1 MRIQVKE
8 VYRQFQQELREEGKS
23 IQTIRTYCTD
33 VRLAFETQSI
43 TSIGMKRLEVVHYME
58 WLEQKGYRPTT
69 INKKVNSLK
78 VYHDFLLKHG
88 MWQEQPIRLKQDRV
102 KVASGSEHT
111 VEALTDEEVE
121 RVLEEVKKSQYS
133 ERDRLIVYVL
143 LYTAVRVSELVQMK
157 WTDIDFL
164 TQTVVVRGKGG
175 KVREV
180 GLRSDVIEQ
189 LNRYQL
195 EERASSRFADSPYV
209 FISERAANIHRDTV
223 RRTLKSLGESV
234 QLHLYPHLFR
244 RTCATLLLK
253 RGVPIVTVSKILG
266 HHSVDMTSQMYIHT
280 SREDK
285 QAALELL

>member
-1 MRIQVKE
+1 MKE

-285 QAALELL
+285 QAALD

>member
-1 MRIQVKE
+1 MKE

-164 TQTVVVRGKGG
+164 TQTVVIRGKGG

-223 RRTLKSLGESV
+223 RRTLKLLGESV

>member
-1 MRIQVKE
+1 MKE

-33 VRLAFETQSI
+33 VRLAFETQAIKSR
-43 TSIGMKRLEVVHYME
+43 GMKRLEVVHYME
-58 WLEQKGYRPTT
+58 WLEQKRYRPAT

-195 EERASSRFADSPYV
+195 EERASSRFAKSRAIAPTACDRSGSTRDREGNSSGKCFTCCSDYV
-209 FISERAANIHRDTV
+209 
-223 RRTLKSLGESV
+223 
-234 QLHLYPHLFR
+234 LYGCSF
-244 RTCATLLLK
+244 
-253 RGVPIVTVSKILG
+253 
-266 HHSVDMTSQMYIHT
+266 
-280 SREDK
+280 E
-285 QAALELL
+285 

>member
-234 QLHLYPHLFR
+234 KLHLYPHLFR

>member
-43 TSIGMKRLEVVHYME
+43 TSIGMKRLKVVHYME
-58 WLEQKGYRPTT
+58 WLEQKGYRPAT

>member
-1 MRIQVKE
+1 VKE

-23 IQTIRTYCTD
+23 IQTVRTYCTD

-121 RVLEEVKKSQYS
+121 RVLEEVKKSQYN

-143 LYTAVRVSELVQMK
+143 MIAVKEL
-157 WTDIDFL
+157 
-164 TQTVVVRGKGG
+164 
-175 KVREV
+175 
-180 GLRSDVIEQ
+180 GLQ
-189 LNRYQL
+189 
-195 EERASSRFADSPYV
+195 ASY
-209 FISERAANIHRDTV
+209 
-223 RRTLKSLGESV
+223 
-234 QLHLYPHLFR
+234 
-244 RTCATLLLK
+244 
-253 RGVPIVTVSKILG
+253 
-266 HHSVDMTSQMYIHT
+266 
-280 SREDK
+280 DK
-285 QAALELL
+285 

>member
-1 MRIQVKE
+1 MKE

-78 VYHDFLLKHG
+78 VYHDFLLKHD

-121 RVLEEVKKSQYS
+121 RVLEEVKKPQYS

-164 TQTVVVRGKGG
+164 TQTVVIRGKGG

>member
-1 MRIQVKE
+1 MKE

-234 QLHLYPHLFR
+234 KLHLYPHLFR

>member
-1 MRIQVKE
+1 MKE

-78 VYHDFLLKHG
+78 VYHDFLLKHD

-121 RVLEEVKKSQYS
+121 RVLEEVKKPQYN

-285 QAALELL
+285 QTALELL

>member
-1 MRIQVKE
+1 MKE